1 MPLPVGSPTESYW
14 QTPRHPLASYRSDFP
29 SAADV
34 VIIGSGITGSSVART
49 LFEQSPSLKI
59 VILEAR
65 LLCSGATGR
74 NGGHIKPGTRQPLT
88 VIDPSF
94 LPPLATSRR
103 EIRYPRSNN
112 HVPLRK
118 YASHCLSRISQEI

>member
-1 MPLPVGSPTESYW
+1 MPLPVASPTVSYW
-14 QTPRHPLASYRSDFP
+14 QSPPHRLASYCSEFP

-65 LLCSGATGR
+65 QLCSGATGR
-74 NGGHIKPGTRQPLT
+74 NGGHIKPGTHPPLT
-88 VIDPSF
+88 ITGLSF
-94 LPPLATSRR
+94 LPPLAASRR

-118 YASHCLSRISQEI
+118 YASRRLSRSSQEI